1 MTPQSKS
8 YDILHQN
15 RILRQH
21 FYVLYRLVHFEAKNV
36 ILAFEYYLDEMSDL
50 QLSGN
55 ARLMRLY
62 LLTVAVFFTFFA
74 FSSKALNILHAERI
88 GHGYHVLEDEML
100 YRRIIDENIHL
111 EVSWQFT
118 VCLPESSS
126 VPYISVM
133 SERTR
138 IFRLFAAPAVAVNLL
153 VKLPI
158 NAGDGDENGNRSKMS
173 SLSKTKPFHALHA
186 RRWKIKVWVS

>member
-1 MTPQSKS
+1 
-8 YDILHQN
+8 
-15 RILRQH
+15 
-21 FYVLYRLVHFEAKNV
+21 
-36 ILAFEYYLDEMSDL
+36 
-50 QLSGN
+50 
-55 ARLMRLY
+55 
-62 LLTVAVFFTFFA
+62 
-74 FSSKALNILHAERI
+74 
-88 GHGYHVLEDEML
+88 ML

-158 NAGDGDENGNRSKMS
+158 NAGDGDENEIEAKCLALAKRQLFTRFTPEDGKSKFGFFKLELQQRSEV
-173 SLSKTKPFHALHA
+173 FF
-186 RRWKIKVWVS
+186 

>member
-1 MTPQSKS
+1 
-8 YDILHQN
+8 
-15 RILRQH
+15 
-21 FYVLYRLVHFEAKNV
+21 
-36 ILAFEYYLDEMSDL
+36 
-50 QLSGN
+50 
-55 ARLMRLY
+55 
-62 LLTVAVFFTFFA
+62 
-74 FSSKALNILHAERI
+74 
-88 GHGYHVLEDEML
+88 ML

-118 VCLPESSS
+118 ACLPESSS

-173 SLSKTKPFHALHA
+173 SLSKTTTFHALHA
-186 RRWKIKVWVS
+186 RRWKIKVWVF